1 MNYLRSSWCGRQVI
15 KNNYLFI
22 SKTSY
27 FQNCSMTQSQK
38 GKWNTGSSIQSFWAG
53 GRPQGPELLLTP
65 FCLILFV
72 RLEAHILNLWVVMGP
87 LGFSFYNQ
95 GAEWPETFLIEYSVW
110 EKYLTMLI
118 LAQSCSDVCRSL
130 CNFPQIL
137 TSLLATLPPHPPHSP
152 CFSSP
157 CLPFSLP
164 LSFSKSTSFTT
175 VKFQRTF
182 LRTLLVYL

>member
-27 FQNCSMTQSQK
+27 FQNCSKRHNHKEANGTLDLPSNLSEQ
-38 GKWNTGSSIQSFWAG
+38 G

-95 GAEWPETFLIEYSVW
+95 GAEWPETFLIEYSV
-110 EKYLTMLI
+110 
-118 LAQSCSDVCRSL
+118 
-130 CNFPQIL
+130 
-137 TSLLATLPPHPPHSP
+137 
-152 CFSSP
+152 
-157 CLPFSLP
+157 
-164 LSFSKSTSFTT
+164 
-175 VKFQRTF
+175 
-182 LRTLLVYL
+182 